1 MAITVT
7 TAVLGGFIS

>member
-7 TAVLGGFIS
+7 TQLTSES